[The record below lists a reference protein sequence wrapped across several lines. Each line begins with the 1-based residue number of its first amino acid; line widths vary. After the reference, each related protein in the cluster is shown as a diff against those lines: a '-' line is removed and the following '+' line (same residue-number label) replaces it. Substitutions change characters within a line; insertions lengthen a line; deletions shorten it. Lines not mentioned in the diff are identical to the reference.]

1 MAVDSNEAQGT
12 DGSERSLRITS
23 RCVVNTLGGSN
34 RAGTDTPA
42 PARANEQRPEPR
54 VLVVEPGTILAEL
67 YETWLAEEFRVERA
81 ASEADV
87 VDTLDLS
94 IGVAVLAPSVPND
107 VAERVVSVVL
117 ESYPHCLVVD
127 VLPRSESDRDLEVA
141 VDAQLQDPIDGETL
155 RETVREQLRRA
166 EYGAALYRHVQLAT
180 LVAARETRF
189 EPDELA
195 EDETYARL
203 QRKLAAERHH
213 LDRLAAQL
221 DAADFEAWLDAFDA
235 RTSHVSTADPD
246 ASSDARGPKYLPN
259 ACPGCGLQWG
269 VEHGERLGLGYTRLG
284 SHIYKCRNCGEVV
297 KNDGGGEQRVPW

>member
-1 MAVDSNEAQGT
+1 M
-12 DGSERSLRITS
+12 
-23 RCVVNTLGGSN
+23 VNRLGESN

-42 PARANEQRPEPR
+42 TTRSNQQRPEPR
-54 VLVVEPGTILAEL
+54 VLVVEPGTILGEL

-81 ASEADV
+81 ASGADV

-94 IGVAVLAPSVPND
+94 IGVSVLAPSVPND
-107 VAERVVSVVL
+107 AAERVVSVVL

-127 VLPRSESDRDLEVA
+127 VLPRPKSERDVEVA
-141 VDAQLQDPIDGETL
+141 VDAQLQDPIDSETL
-155 RETVREQLRRA
+155 QETVREQLRRA
-166 EYGAALYRHVQLAT
+166 EYGGALYRHVQLAT

-189 EPDELA
+189 GDDELA
-195 EDETYARL
+195 DDETYARL
-203 QRKLAAERHH
+203 QRELATERHH

-221 DAADFEAWLDAFDA
+221 DDADFEAWLDAFDT

-246 ASSDARGPKYLPN
+246 ATSGSRRPKYLPN
-259 ACPGCGLQWG
+259 SCPGCGLQWG